1 VEKELFPGK
10 YSANSIRGQYEHS
23 LCTYNWIM
31 AFEKFTGRGGDADL
45 LDEDDPDSNGH
56 VESYKIR
63 LEGAHK
69 ESLNIGSLSP
79 KQLNSWY
86 QNGWYT
92 LFHDR

>member
-1 VEKELFPGK
+1 
-10 YSANSIRGQYEHS
+10 
-23 LCTYNWIM
+23 M
-31 AFEKFTGRGGDADL
+31 AFEKFTGGGGDADL

-56 VESYKIR
+56 AESYKIR